1 MTGLTAE
8 LVVEGRVPQTPALA
22 PNGHLLCYVLA
33 PISRIGDHL
42 NTALW
47 LADIEGDGVWSRVT
61 ADTATES
68 RPRWSADSRTLH
80 FLSDRAER
88 GTPQLHRLTPAD
100 GVVIAVTSWC
110 AGIIDHLP
118 LADPN
123 LIALLAEDEPTEQ
136 DVRRARDRDDA
147 IVVGE
152 REPRAR
158 LRLLD
163 LLTGQVTTPDVF
175 GDRHVVELRQR
186 PDGGPLAVLTQASAD
201 KDYGPRT
208 GQLHLFDPATGTA
221 EDLGP
226 VEVDAQSLA
235 WWPAE
240 DGWHLGYVAL
250 TPPVLHAG
258 TAVFDLAMSSRVRR
272 NRTADLPMCPTELCQ
287 TDAAPLVVFANG
299 LNAAL
304 ARLDPD
310 GPTPLSQ
317 HPGDLDALTTT
328 PAGKTIA
335 ALTGTRYQPTNVYVG
350 PPTGPLRKIT
360 DTRPELDGIAFGT
373 QRPLAYRAADGLEL
387 DGLLVIPAGKS
398 ASDGPFPLVT
408 LVHGGP
414 DDRYADRLQL
424 FSFPSAR
431 AQWLAT
437 AGYAVF
443 LPNPRGGQGHGHEF
457 AVSVAGRV
465 GREEWSD
472 VLTGIDLLIAE
483 GIADPD
489 RLGIAGGSHGGFM
502 AAWAIGQTNRF
513 RAALVHAGITDWGM
527 LAATGEHGQLD
538 GALSGSI
545 GWEGIGP
552 HPHDAVSPVSFA
564 SRVRTPVLILH
575 GAEDTNVPLGQAVY
589 FHRALRHFG
598 AEHEFVIYPREGHS
612 IQERNH
618 QLDVLHRT
626 RAWFDRWL
634 QP

>member
-1 MTGLTAE
+1 MTGVTAE

-22 PNGHLLCYVLA
+22 PNGQLLCYVLS
-33 PISRIGDHL
+33 PTSRIGDHL
-42 NTALW
+42 DTELW
-47 LADIEGDGVWSRVT
+47 SADIEGDGVWSRVT

-68 RPRWSADSRTLH
+68 RPRWSADSCTLY

-88 GTPQLHRLTPAD
+88 GTPQLHRLSPAD
-100 GVVIAVTSWC
+100 GVVIAVTGWC
-110 AGIIDHLP
+110 AGIVDHLP
-118 LADPN
+118 LADPH

-136 DVRRARDRDDA
+136 DARRARDRDDA

-163 LLTGQVTTPDVF
+163 LRTGQVTTPSVF
-175 GDRHVVELRQR
+175 DGRHVVELRQR

-201 KDYGPRT
+201 QDYGPRT

-235 WWPAE
+235 WWPGE

-258 TAVFDLAMSSRVRR
+258 TAVFDLALSSRVRR
-272 NRTADLPMCPTELCQ
+272 NRTANLPMCPTELCQ
-287 TDAAPLVVFANG
+287 TDAVPLVAFANG
-299 LNAAL
+299 LNTTL

-310 GPTPLSQ
+310 GPMLLSQ
-317 HPGDLDALTTT
+317 HAGRLDDLTAT
-328 PAGKTIA
+328 PTGGTIA
-335 ALTGTRYQPTNVYVG
+335 ALTGTRYRPADVHVG
-350 PPTGPLRKIT
+350 PPAGPLRRIT
-360 DTRPELDGIAFGT
+360 HTRPELDGIAFGI
-373 QRPLAYRAADGLEL
+373 QRPLAYRAADGLDL
-387 DGLLVIPAGKS
+387 DGLLVLPVGKS

-408 LVHGGP
+408 VVHGGP
-414 DDRYADRLQL
+414 DDRYTDSLQL
-424 FSFPSAR
+424 FWHPS
-431 AQWLAT
+431 AQWLAA

-472 VLTGIDLLIAE
+472 VLAGIDLLIAE
-483 GIADPD
+483 GVADPD

-502 AAWAIGQTNRF
+502 AAWAIGQTDRF
-513 RAALVHAGITDWGM
+513 RAALVSAGVTDWGM
-527 LAATGEHGQLD
+527 LAATGENGQFEA
-538 GALSGSI
+538 ALGGST
-545 GWEGIGP
+545 GWSGIGP

-564 SRVRTPVLILH
+564 GRVRTPVLILH

-598 AEHEFVIYPREGHS
+598 AEHEFVIYPREGHV
-612 IQERNH
+612 IWERDH
-618 QLDVLHRT
+618 QLDFLRRT
-626 RAWFDRWL
+626 RAWFDHWL
-634 QP
+634 RP

>member
-1 MTGLTAE
+1 LTAE
-8 LVVEGRVPQTPALA
+8 LVVEGCVPQTPALA

-42 NTALW
+42 DTALW
-47 LADIEGDGVWSRVT
+47 LADIEGDGLWNRVT

-68 RPRWSADSRTLH
+68 QPGWSADSRSLY

-88 GTPQLHRLTPAD
+88 GTPQLHRLSPAD
-100 GVVIAVTSWC
+100 GVVIALTGWR
-110 AGIIDHLP
+110 AGIVDHLP
-118 LADPN
+118 LADPH
-123 LIALLAEDEPTEQ
+123 LVALLAEDEPTEQ
-136 DVRRARDRDDA
+136 DTRRDQERDDA

-163 LLTGQVTTPDVF
+163 LRTGQVTTPSVF

-186 PDGGPLAVLTQASAD
+186 PDGGPLAVLTQAGAD

-208 GQLHLFDPATGTA
+208 GRLHLFDPTTGTA

-226 VEVDAQSLA
+226 VEAEAQSLA

-299 LNAAL
+299 LNTTL

-317 HPGDLDALTTT
+317 HPGHLDALTTT

-335 ALTGTRYQPTNVYVG
+335 ALTGNRYQPTNVHVG
-350 PPTGPLRKIT
+350 PPNGPLRKIT
-360 DTRPELDGIAFGT
+360 DTRPELDNVKFGT
-373 QRPLAYRAADGLEL
+373 QRPLAYRAADGLDL
-387 DGLLVIPAGKS
+387 DGLLVLPVGKS

-408 LVHGGP
+408 IVHGGP

-443 LPNPRGGQGHGHEF
+443 LPNPRGGRGHGHEF
-457 AVSVAGRV
+457 AASVAGRV
-465 GREEWSD
+465 GREEWTD
-472 VLTGIDLLIAE
+472 ILTGIDLLIAE

-502 AAWAIGQTNRF
+502 AAWAVGQTDRF
-513 RAALVHAGITDWGM
+513 RAALVDAGITDWGM
-527 LAATGEHGQLD
+527 LAATGEHGQYD

-552 HPHDAVSPVSFA
+552 HPHDAVSPISFA
-564 SRVRTPVLILH
+564 SRIRTPVLILH

-612 IQERNH
+612 LRERNH
-618 QLDVLHRT
+618 QLDVLRRT

-634 QP
+634 RP

>member
-1 MTGLTAE
+1 MTDLTAE
-8 LVVEGRVPQTPALA
+8 LVVEGHVPQTPTLA

-33 PISRIGDHL
+33 PTSRSGDHL
-42 NTALW
+42 DTALW
-47 LADIEGDGVWSRVT
+47 LADIGDDGVWRRAT
-61 ADTATES
+61 TDPATES
-68 RPRWSADSRTLH
+68 RPRWSADSRTLY

-100 GVVIAVTSWC
+100 GAVIALTGWQ
-110 AGIIDHLP
+110 AGIVDHLP

-123 LIALLAEDEPTEQ
+123 LVTLLAEDEPTEQ
-136 DVRRARDRDDA
+136 DLRRAQDRDDA

-152 REPRAR
+152 HERRAR

-163 LLTGQVTTPDVF
+163 LRTGQVTTPSVF

-186 PDGGPLAVLTQASAD
+186 PDGGPLAVLTQASANM
-201 KDYGPRT
+201 DYGPRT
-208 GQLHLFDPATGTA
+208 GRLHLFDPVMETA

-226 VEVDAQSLA
+226 VEADACSLA
-235 WWPAE
+235 WWPGE

-250 TPPVLHAG
+250 TPPVLQAG
-258 TAVFDLAMSSRVRR
+258 TAVFDLAMDSRVRR
-272 NRTADLPMCPTELCQ
+272 NRTSGLPMCPTELCQ
-287 TDAAPLVVFANG
+287 TDTAPLVVFADG
-299 LNAAL
+299 LNTTL

-317 HPGDLDALTTT
+317 HPGRLDALTT
-328 PAGKTIA
+328 PAGTVIA
-335 ALTGTRYQPTNVYVG
+335 ALTVTRYQPTNVYVG

-360 DTRPELDGIAFGT
+360 DSRPELGGVTFGT

-387 DGLLVIPAGKS
+387 DGLLVLPVGKS

-408 LVHGGP
+408 IVHGGP
-414 DDRYADRLQL
+414 YDRFADRLQL
-424 FSFPSAR
+424 FWFPS

-457 AVSVAGRV
+457 AASVAGRV
-465 GREEWSD
+465 GREEWTD
-472 VLTGIDLLIAE
+472 ILTGIDLLIAE

-502 AAWAIGQTNRF
+502 AAWAVGQTDRF
-513 RAALVHAGITDWGM
+513 RAALVNAGVVDWGM
-527 LAATGEHGQLD
+527 LAATGENGQFEA
-538 GALSGSI
+538 ALGGST
-545 GWEGIGP
+545 GWNGIGP
-552 HPHDAVSPVSFA
+552 HPHDALSPVSFA

-612 IQERNH
+612 LRERNH
-618 QLDVLHRT
+618 QLDVLRRT